1 MKRPTRHGFTLVE
14 LLVVIGIIALLVGIL
29 LPALT
34 KARENAK
41 RAKCLSNVRQL
52 TAAWLN
58 YANDNKGHFC
68 NSEIQAYPGFGNVN
82 GVNGWTHI
90 YDDGTA
96 DPVPISVSFAG
107 LKTPPPNFFSW
118 VAGGGH
124 VNAKFGMLWPY
135 VKVLGVYICPD
146 DPYGRAPGYEINGLL
161 AGTVGIPKTLF
172 MLSQIRRAESTFVF
186 IEAWSPK
193 GIVLTCFNT
202 PIAPQIDMSDY
213 PGQNHKGGNASAEG
227 TAISFADGHAIF
239 WKYSD
244 PRTANILE
252 SLLVP
257 GFFGPGGAVAPNSP
271 DVYQLEAWSGGPV
284 PPAAGSLRVAH
295 T

>member
-1 MKRPTRHGFTLVE
+1 MKKRWLSSGFTLVE

-29 LPALT
+29 LPALN

-41 RAKCLSNVRQL
+41 RAQCLSNQRQL
-52 TAAWLN
+52 TAAWLS
-58 YANDNKGHFC
+58 YANENKGHFC
-68 NSEIQAYPGFGNVN
+68 NSEVQAYPGFGSMNS
-82 GVNGWTHI
+82 WTHI

-96 DPVPISVSFAG
+96 DPVTISVSFAG

-135 VKVLGVYICPD
+135 VKALGVYICPD
-146 DPYGRAPGYEINGLL
+146 DPHGRAPGYEINGLL

-172 MLSQIRRAESTFVF
+172 MLSQIHRAESTFVF

-239 WKYSD
+239 WVYAD
-244 PRTANILE
+244 PRTGNIPE
-252 SLLVP
+252 MAAAGLLKN
-257 GFFGPGGAVAPNSP
+257 GAMANSP

-284 PPAAGSLRVAH
+284 PKGAIR
-295 T
+295 